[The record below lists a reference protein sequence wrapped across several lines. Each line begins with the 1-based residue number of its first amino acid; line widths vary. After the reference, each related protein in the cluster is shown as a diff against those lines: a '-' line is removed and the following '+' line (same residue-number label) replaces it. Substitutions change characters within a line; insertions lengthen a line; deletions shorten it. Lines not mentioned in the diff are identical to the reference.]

1 MLDIKQVINSRIQP
15 NHQKLDEN
23 KKTNPIKS
31 TNSEQISKI
40 AVECI
45 RNLALTKLQ
54 KPKELSIDPFDEPI
68 TESDKKELEN
78 LIKREGRS
86 FDWLNFRHNISKGQ
100 FELSKVLLTKKFN
113 DKKHITNYSNYEIN
127 DIVRTCEK
135 AELCKIAIPLI
146 EKYNILFSP
155 QIFGEVEKLKQN
167 NPEKFEYVKNSEN
180 LLLYLNDYSDKITT
194 TRNKSNYTNLIEVL
208 PYEQLEK
215 LESVCNDIT
224 KEGFTAISAFANLY
238 FENKDAYDYLM
249 SSKILR
255 EHYFLSDFKTAKCDS
270 SLLTIEALKEIEKG
284 YSEIDKNGRNRY
296 IDEYVSNSNHFIGNT
311 PQQETNKKE
320 LSSYLSQFKVE
331 NSFSAWRKDST
342 PAMFEQKSIAKTE
355 LEKITRDIV
364 KLNYLRTKREMIVPS
379 NGKFCESS
387 FGKQKINLYDYIQSK
402 SELTLADAMLVAKF
416 GNQKFIN
423 LISEQIKKCLII
435 DDKFKSTSLSK
446 DFVENWQEGAF
457 CSTEIIS
464 KLEILKG
471 CEGLY
476 DAGTTGQVEFILNDH
491 QKVIRYTDVK
501 YNKETNT
508 FELVGSVEKL

>member
-1 MLDIKQVINSRIQP
+1 MLDVKQVINSRIQSK
-15 NHQKLDEN
+15 HQKTDEN
-23 KKTNPIKS
+23 KKTNPIKN
-31 TNSEQISKI
+31 TNSEQISKT
-40 AVECI
+40 AAECI
-45 RNLALTKLQ
+45 RNLALARLHKS
-54 KPKELSIDPFDEPI
+54 KEISIDPFDEPI
-68 TESDKKELEN
+68 TESEKKELEE
-78 LIKREGRS
+78 LMKKEGRS
-86 FDWLNFRHNISKGQ
+86 FDWPNFRTNITKGQ
-100 FELSKVLLTKKFN
+100 FELSKVLLTKNFN
-113 DKKHITNYSNYEIN
+113 NEQYITSYSIHQINEI
-127 DIVRTCEK
+127 ISACEK
-135 AELCKIAIPLI
+135 SELCRIAIPLI
-146 EKYNILFSP
+146 EKCNILFGP
-155 QIFGEVEKLKQN
+155 EIFGELEKLKQN
-167 NPEKFEYVKNSEN
+167 NPRKFEYVKNSES
-180 LLLYLNDYSDKITT
+180 LLLYLNDYADKITT
-194 TRNKSNYTNLIEVL
+194 THNKTNYTNLIEVL

-311 PQQETNKKE
+311 PQQKTNKKE

-342 PAMFEQKSIAKTE
+342 PAIFEQKSIAKTE
-355 LEKITRDIV
+355 LEKMTRDIV
-364 KLNYLRTKREMIVPS
+364 KLNYLRAKKEMIVPS

-446 DFVENWQEGAF
+446 DFVENWQKGEF
-457 CSTEIIS
+457 STTEIVS
-464 KLEILKG
+464 KLKILKG

-476 DAGTTGQVEFILNDH
+476 DAGTTGQTEFILNDH
-491 QKVIRYTDVK
+491 KKVIRYTDVK